1 MATITWH
8 GGTGSFDDWFDA
20 SLWTPQEVPGAGDTA
35 VIAAVGEPVFDGT
48 DIVQSVDIEPDA
60 AFAIAEGQFTVTEG
74 LTIGAGGGFKI
85 ANSGLTTGKSIS
97 VAIDGAL
104 TNSGSSLVTA
114 YRPGPRSLLR

>member
-1 MATITWH
+1 MI
-8 GGTGSFDDWFDA
+8 GSTPA
-20 SLWTPQEVPGAGDTA
+20 SGIRKKSLADGDTA

-48 DIVQSVDIEPDA
+48 DTVQSVDIEPDA

-97 VAIDGAL
+97 VAIDGAV
-104 TNSGSSLVTA
+104 TNSGFV
-114 YRPGPRSLLR
+114 R